1 MRLGRRNVPDNEY
14 AEGVGDIVDSMP
26 YNSEWAPGGLAG
38 CDLGEVDVNVGVNP
52 GGLSAS
58 GGFGW
63 GTLLLIGAGI
73 YVFRKYLK

>member
-1 MRLGRRNVPDNEY
+1 MRIGRSNLNQD
-14 AEGVGDIVDSMP
+14 EGVGDIVDSMP
-26 YNSEWAPGGLAG
+26 YNSQWAPGGLAG
-38 CDLGEVDVNVGVNP
+38 CDSLGEVDVNVGVNP

-73 YVFRKYLK
+73 YVFKKYLK